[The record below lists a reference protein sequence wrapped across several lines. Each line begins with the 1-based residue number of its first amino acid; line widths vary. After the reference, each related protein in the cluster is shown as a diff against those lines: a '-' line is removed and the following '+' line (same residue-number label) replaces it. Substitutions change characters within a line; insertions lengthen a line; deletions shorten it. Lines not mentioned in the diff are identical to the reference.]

1 MTGSCWKCGAV
12 LERNAFQ
19 RGDRCRCG
27 ADTRCCRNCD
37 FEEPG
42 YRSECRETQAEP
54 VSDPE
59 AANAC
64 DFFRIRQG
72 PPRSQPKAAGSD
84 GKSAFDALFRRKPR
98 PAD

>member
-1 MTGSCWKCGAV
+1 MTGSCYKCGRV

-19 RGDRCRCG
+19 RGDRCPGCG

-54 VSDPE
+54 VSE
-59 AANAC
+59 RENANAC
-64 DFFRIRQG
+64 DYFRPRQG
-72 PPRSQPKAAGSD
+72 PPKARPGAGGSG
-84 GKSAFDALFRRKPR
+84 GKAAFDALFGKKR
-98 PAD
+98 PG

>member
-1 MTGSCWKCGAV
+1 VTGSCWKCGRV

-54 VSDPE
+54 VRDRE
-59 AANAC
+59 AANSC
-64 DFFRIRQG
+64 DYFRPRQG
-72 PPRSQPKAAGSD
+72 PPRGARPVQDPGGKA
-84 GKSAFDALFRRKPR
+84 AFDALFKKKR
-98 PAD
+98 PG

>member
-1 MTGSCWKCGAV
+1 MTCSCWKCGGV

-19 RGDRCRCG
+19 RGDRCSCG

-54 VSDPE
+54 VSDRE

-64 DFFRIRQG
+64 DFFRPRQG
-72 PPRSQPKAAGSD
+72 PPRGERPAKDAGGKAA
-84 GKSAFDALFRRKPR
+84 FDSLFKKKR
-98 PAD
+98 PV